1 MDGSDQNSPSQVHVF
16 GSGGRK
22 ALTLCVLQNIS
33 ADGNSKY
40 VLIFHRKELKYYMQI
55 FYSRDNLHEMFN
67 QFSGKNKKNIMFAIY
82 CISLHFVINLS
93 LTTHYVPLKVSK
105 VVKIKQFI
113 LNHSELCLK
122 TFYS

>member
-1 MDGSDQNSPSQVHVF
+1 MDGSDQNSPSQVF

-33 ADGNSKY
+33 ADGTSKF
-40 VLIFHRKELKYYMQI
+40 VLIFPRKGLKYNMQI
-55 FYSRDNLHEMFN
+55 FYSRDNLHEMFD

-82 CISLHFVINLS
+82 CISLHFVINMS
-93 LTTHYVPLKVSK
+93 LITHYVPLKVSK

-113 LNHSELCLK
+113 LNHSELYLK
-122 TFYS
+122 TFNY